1 MTVWQFIKF
10 SVFPWFFLSNL
21 FLTFLDTLTLP
32 FVGWFFHFF
41 IRTSPWQFDSCSKTA
56 YLLAIHCQTP
66 ILTVVDTLTV
76 DTGIIWEFLKK
87 PRISLLFLPRLTVR
101 NCQTVKAVFFD
112 TCRFDTLTLDTY
124 CFDSLTLWHLTL
136 TALTVW
142 RFDSLTFWHLSLWHF
157 DTWRFDALTVD
168 TLTLLF
174 WRRKQQ
180 MRCKNRNS
188 MDIRNPY
195 TKIPCTFCFLVVS

>member
-41 IRTSPWQFDSCSKTA
+41 IRTSPWQFDSCSKMA

-76 DTGIIWEFLKK
+76 GTGRIWEFLKK
-87 PRISLLFLPRLTVR
+87 PRICLLFQPCPTVC
-101 NCQTVKAVFFD
+101 NCQTVKTVFFD
-112 TCRFDTLTLDTY
+112 TWHFPVWHWQRSDLFSLFIRTSPWQ
-124 CFDSLTLWHLTL
+124 FDSCSKMAYLLVIYCQTPI
-136 TALTVW
+136 LTV
-142 RFDSLTFWHLSLWHF
+142 
-157 DTWRFDALTVD
+157 VD
-168 TLTLLF
+168 TLTV
-174 WRRKQQ
+174 
-180 MRCKNRNS
+180 
-188 MDIRNPY
+188 DIG
-195 TKIPCTFCFLVVS
+195 TIW

>member
-41 IRTSPWQFDSCSKTA
+41 IRTSPWQFDSCSKMA

-87 PRISLLFLPRLTVR
+87 PRISLLFRPCPTVC
-101 NCQTVKAVFFD
+101 NCQTVKVVF
-112 TCRFDTLTLDTY
+112 LTLDTFP
-124 CFDSLTLWHLTL
+124 FDTGSDQIYFHFLSALRLDSLTIARKRRICLQFTVKPPFWQSLTLWQLTL
-136 TALTVW
+136 E
-142 RFDSLTFWHLSLWHF
+142 
-157 DTWRFDALTVD
+157 
-168 TLTLLF
+168 
-174 WRRKQQ
+174 
-180 MRCKNRNS
+180 
-188 MDIRNPY
+188 
-195 TKIPCTFCFLVVS
+195 